1 MNKLNWDAI
10 SFLAMERKPL
20 LATNLYSI
28 DDRMSTH
35 LTKRPSTANA
45 TPDYYVG
52 SWSKLFYSNQKHQ
65 LYTHYQKNTHQSL
78 IALLRRYS

>member
-20 LATNLYSI
+20 LATNLYSA
-28 DDRMSTH
+28 DDRM
-35 LTKRPSTANA
+35 LNQPKRPSTANA
-45 TPDYYVG
+45 PDYYVG

-65 LYTHYQKNTHQSL
+65 L
-78 IALLRRYS
+78 